1 MLNEGLIHNTS
12 ATLVKAEMIRALHR
26 LGPTS
31 PELWERE
38 TFKGITGHDHD
49 ELDWSIEDNQAGYYT
64 WLRSFDQLIGELI
77 EDGFVREEN
86 VGTDSETSGGSTGP
100 SVTGSPPSCV
110 TSRVYGP
117 GSGLAGQSH
126 SQRPQCRA

>member
-1 MLNEGLIHNTS
+1 MLNEGLVHNTS
-12 ATLVKAEMIRALHR
+12 ATLVKSEMIRALHR
-26 LGPTS
+26 LGPTT

-86 VGTDSETSGGSTGP
+86 AGTDQHQLVPVATDPAVEWSQFVYP
-100 SVTGSPPSCV
+100 S
-110 TSRVYGP
+110 
-117 GSGLAGQSH
+117 
-126 SQRPQCRA
+126 RPE